1 MRPSRTRTIRLG
13 FTLAVGALL
22 TLTACGDDDGA
33 GGGGGGGGGGSTEAF
48 CEEITAVA
56 ESDDEGSQEANLAAI
71 QAVADA
77 APSEIADEMNQLVDA
92 FEQLQSFDPQAASEE
107 QMAEFLEIA
116 EGVEETSEAIEE
128 YAIENCPDLP
138 ADLFGAG

>member
-33 GGGGGGGGGGSTEAF
+33 GGGGGSTEAF